1 MEGKII
7 KNKQGI
13 WTVEVKNE
21 KSGKSNFYPVNPYQ
35 QEEEYQEG
43 EIVKF
48 NLEEFWETGI
58 EKTFKVANIG
68 EEESST
74 QELDAFHYHEV
85 LDRLTLLGDSLERHL
100 IDHPVCEAH
109 PELKEILLKSQE
121 TIIEAYLKVGEII
134 SSSEETEDHEIKD
147 K

>member
-7 KNKQGI
+7 KTKKGI
-13 WTVEVKNE
+13 WVIEFKNE
-21 KSGKSNFYPVNPYQ
+21 ESGKSEFYPVNPYQ

-48 NLEEFWETGI
+48 NIEEFWETGI
-58 EKTFKVANIG
+58 EKPFKVANIG
-68 EEESST
+68 EEIP
-74 QELDAFHYHEV
+74 QDLDPFHYHEV
-85 LDRLTLLGDSLERHL
+85 LDRLTLLGDTLERH
-100 IDHPVCEAH
+100 IIYHPVCEAH

-121 TIIEAYLKVGEII
+121 TLIEAYLKVGEII
-134 SSSEETEDHEIKD
+134 SSSEEAEDHEIKD